1 MVLGLDPVTHLG
13 HAAALFRRVVRN
25 ELSRF
30 ALYFHFWQL
39 LHSFPGIARCL
50 SQAAKAR
57 APITQSTHARRKGK
71 SILITCASTGIGAAA
86 ARAFAQY
93 GANVVVHYQ
102 RRRVLLH
109 YNSSKDQAEEVA
121 QDMRALGVTAIT
133 VGADVRDSKAIDAAV
148 AQVVD
153 SFGKIDV
160 LINNAG
166 SLVKREPIASATD
179 ELFDEIMHI
188 NARSVVALTGA
199 ALPSLRSGGGSIINV
214 TSVAARNG
222 GGPGALLYAASKG
235 FVSTITKG
243 MAKELMPD
251 RIRVNAVAPGVTQTP
266 FQERFRTPEQLE
278 SFRKSIPMGF
288 IGEPDDCS
296 GAFLYLAS
304 EAMSRY
310 VTGQI
315 IDVNGGQLMP

>member
-1 MVLGLDPVTHLG
+1 MHDL
-13 HAAALFRRVVRN
+13 
-25 ELSRF
+25 
-30 ALYFHFWQL
+30 
-39 LHSFPGIARCL
+39 
-50 SQAAKAR
+50 
-57 APITQSTHARRKGK
+57 KGK
-71 SILITCASTGIGAAA
+71 SILITGASTGIGAAA

-93 GANVVVHYQ
+93 GANVAV
-102 RRRVLLH
+102 H
-109 YNSSKDQAEEVA
+109 YNSSKDKAEEVA
-121 QDMRALGVTAIT
+121 KDVRALGVTAIT

-153 SFGKIDV
+153 AFGKIDV

-166 SLVKREPIASATD
+166 SLVKREPIASASD

-188 NARSVVALTGA
+188 NARSVVAFTRA
-199 ALPSLRSGGGSIINV
+199 ALPSLRSGGGGSIINV

-243 MAKELMPD
+243 MAKELMAD
-251 RIRVNAVAPGVTQTP
+251 RIRVNA
-266 FQERFRTPEQLE
+266 TPEQLE